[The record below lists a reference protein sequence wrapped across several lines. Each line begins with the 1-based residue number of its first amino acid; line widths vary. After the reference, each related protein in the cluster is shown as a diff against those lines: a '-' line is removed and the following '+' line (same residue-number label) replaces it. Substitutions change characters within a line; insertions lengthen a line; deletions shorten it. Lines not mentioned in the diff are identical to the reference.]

1 MGDTLRAAPAL
12 AASRLHAQ
20 HIAHVMNASLRTIVA
35 APLTAQNFAPF
46 GDVIEALGDSSEA
59 NQGRAQRFD
68 APIDMARAD
77 ETDANGLAGA
87 TAAAEATMHPAPH
100 AMRLHTAIY
109 RIRQSALPFALKLME
124 RHPLSQQ
131 LFFPNSGARFL
142 VCACPALSDGE
153 PDLQGLRAFIGQRTQ
168 GIVWRRGVWHSPFAA
183 LDADGDFLM
192 QQWQCG
198 APVDCEE
205 RPFDVPLMIEDCA
218 AA

>member
-1 MGDTLRAAPAL
+1 M
-12 AASRLHAQ
+12 HA
-20 HIAHVMNASLRTIVA
+20 
-35 APLTAQNFAPF
+35 
-46 GDVIEALGDSSEA
+46 
-59 NQGRAQRFD
+59 
-68 APIDMARAD
+68 
-77 ETDANGLAGA
+77 
-87 TAAAEATMHPAPH
+87 APH

-109 RIRQSALPFALKLME
+109 RIRHSALPFALKLME

-168 GIVWRRGVWHSPFAA
+168 GIVWCRGVWHSPFAA

-198 APVDCEE
+198 APADCEE
-205 RPFDVPLMIEDCA
+205 RPFAMPVMIEECGTS
-218 AA
+218 

>member
-1 MGDTLRAAPAL
+1 MTSA
-12 AASRLHAQ
+12 
-20 HIAHVMNASLRTIVA
+20 LRTIIA
-35 APLTAQNFAPF
+35 TPLAAQNFAPF
-46 GDVIEALGDSSEA
+46 GQLIEALGDSSEA

-68 APIDMARAD
+68 APIDMAR
-77 ETDANGLAGA
+77 TDVTNAIGSAGATAA
-87 TAAAEATMHPAPH
+87 TAAAEATVHAAAH

-109 RIRQSALPFALKLME
+109 RIRRSALPFALNLME

-142 VCACPALSDGE
+142 VCACPALDNGE
-153 PDLQGLRAFIGQRTQ
+153 PDTGALRAFLGQRNQ

-198 APVDCEE
+198 GPADCEE
-205 RPFDVPLMIEDCA
+205 RPFDAPIMIADCA
-218 AA
+218 VS

>member
-1 MGDTLRAAPAL
+1 MTP
-12 AASRLHAQ
+12 
-20 HIAHVMNASLRTIVA
+20 SLRTIVA
-35 APLTAQNFAPF
+35 TPLAAPDFAPF
-46 GDVIEALGDSSEA
+46 GDVIEALGGSSEA

-68 APIDMARAD
+68 APIDMA
-77 ETDANGLAGA
+77 LAGA
-87 TAAAEATMHPAPH
+87 GSADSAAPFAS

-109 RIRQSALPFALKLME
+109 RIRKSALPFALKLME

-142 VCACPALSDGE
+142 VSACPALANGE
-153 PDLQGLRAFIGQRTQ
+153 PDLNALRAFVGQRTQ

-198 APVDCEE
+198 GPEDCEE
-205 RPFDVPLMIEDCA
+205 RPFDAPVMLEGCA
-218 AA
+218 AATA

>member
-1 MGDTLRAAPAL
+1 MT
-12 AASRLHAQ
+12 S
-20 HIAHVMNASLRTIVA
+20 SLRTIVA
-35 APLTAQNFAPF
+35 TPLAAENFAPF
-46 GDVIEALGDSSEA
+46 GQLIEARGDSSEA

-77 ETDANGLAGA
+77 VNDASGLANASG
-87 TAAAEATMHPAPH
+87 AAADSGAHP
-100 AMRLHTAIY
+100 MRLHTAIY

-142 VCACPALSDGE
+142 LCACPAFSDGE
-153 PDLQGLRAFIGQRTQ
+153 PDLDGLRAFVGQHTQ

-198 APVDCEE
+198 TPVDCEV
-205 RPFDVPLMIEDCA
+205 RPLDAPVMIEDCA
-218 AA
+218 PA

>member
-1 MGDTLRAAPAL
+1 MT
-12 AASRLHAQ
+12 S
-20 HIAHVMNASLRTIVA
+20 SLRTIVA
-35 APLTAQNFAPF
+35 APLATQNFAPF
-46 GDVIEALGDSSEA
+46 GQLIEALGDSSEA

-68 APIDMARAD
+68 APIDMAR
-77 ETDANGLAGA
+77 TDVTNANGSAGATAA
-87 TAAAEATMHPAPH
+87 TAAAEATVHAAAH

-109 RIRQSALPFALKLME
+109 RIRQSALPFALNLME

-153 PDLQGLRAFIGQRTQ
+153 PDLHGLRAFAGQHTQ
-168 GIVWRRGVWHSPFAA
+168 GIVWHRGVWHSPFAA

-198 APVDCEE
+198 TPVDCEV
-205 RPFDVPLMIEDCA
+205 RPLDAPVMIEDCA
-218 AA
+218 PA

>member
-1 MGDTLRAAPAL
+1 MTL
-12 AASRLHAQ
+12 
-20 HIAHVMNASLRTIVA
+20 SLRTVVA
-35 APLTAQNFAPF
+35 TPLAAQGFAPF
-46 GDVIEALGDSSEA
+46 GDVIEALGDSSDA

-77 ETDANGLAGA
+77 APDANGLAGA
-87 TAAAEATMHPAPH
+87 AAATTH
-100 AMRLHTAIY
+100 AAAQTMRLHTAIY

-142 VCACPALSDGE
+142 VCACPALSSGE
-153 PDLQGLRAFIGQRTQ
+153 PDLNGLRAFIGQRTQ

-198 APVDCEE
+198 GPADCEE
-205 RPFDVPLMIEDCA
+205 RPFDAPVMIADCA
-218 AA
+218 VS

>member
-1 MGDTLRAAPAL
+1 MT
-12 AASRLHAQ
+12 S
-20 HIAHVMNASLRTIVA
+20 SSRTIVA
-35 APLTAQNFAPF
+35 TPLAAQDFAPF
-46 GDVIEALGDSSEA
+46 GDVIEARGDSSDA

-68 APIDMARAD
+68 APIDMARAGAP
-77 ETDANGLAGA
+77 DARGAGGVGPDASA
-87 TAAAEATMHPAPH
+87 TS
-100 AMRLHTAIY
+100 MRLHTAIY

-142 VCACPALSDGE
+142 VCACPARGDGE
-153 PDLQGLRAFIGQRTQ
+153 PDLHALCAFVGQRTQ

-198 APVDCEE
+198 GPADCEE
-205 RPFDVPLMIEDCA
+205 RPLDAPVMIEDRRA
-218 AA
+218 AR